1 MADERS
7 NSQDSPARS
16 RPKRRK
22 LTAAILLAILAAL
35 FVSLGNWQLN
45 RADERRQIALDIE
58 QGRQSPPVRLSGSTD
73 AAALK
78 PWQSAEV
85 SGSWAPELSVLLD
98 NRNLDG
104 KPGYWLATPL
114 MLGSDKALL
123 VLRGWVAR
131 PIGQFNP
138 FPAITQ
144 STDPVALEGEIAM
157 RVPQL
162 YELTD
167 EQALRFNSNALM
179 RSQATA
185 TTTTLDLSALQQLQ
199 NVYLDQL
206 SKATGMSFL
215 PVVLMQ
221 TNATDGTDLVRQWP
235 TPSIDADTNI
245 GYAMQWFSFA
255 AIAFGAMGVLLWQ
268 VWRREKISSLS
279 RDDNNDPS

>member
-7 NSQDSPARS
+7 NSQHIPSSS
-16 RPKRRK
+16 RNRRRK
-22 LTAAILLAILAAL
+22 LMAVVLLAMLGSL
-35 FVSLGNWQLN
+35 FISLGNWQLN
-45 RADERRQIALDIE
+45 RAQERRQIAADIE
-58 QGRQSPPVRLSGSTD
+58 KGRQSAPVRLTTHTD
-73 AAALK
+73 TSILK
-78 PWQSAEV
+78 PWQSAQV
-85 SGSWAPELSVLLD
+85 SGLWMPAFSLLLD

-114 MLGSDKALL
+114 RLSTDKALL

-138 FPAITQ
+138 FPTITQ
-144 STDPVALEGEIAM
+144 SDRTVSVDGEIAR

-162 YELTD
+162 YEISD
-167 EQALRFNSNALM
+167 KQALQFDVDAIIDHAKGISAI
-179 RSQATA
+179 
-185 TTTTLDLSALQQLQ
+185 DLGRLQQLQ
-199 NVYLDQL
+199 NVSLEPL
-206 SKATGMSFL
+206 SKALGMSFL

-221 TNATDGTDLVRQWP
+221 TNDTDGTDLVRQWP

-268 VWRREKISSLS
+268 VWRREKILPQS
-279 RDDNNDPS
+279 

>member
-7 NSQDSPARS
+7 NSQDSPSRL

-22 LTAAILLAILAAL
+22 LTAAILLAILAGL

-45 RADERRQIALDIE
+45 RADERRQIARDIE
-58 QGRQSPPVRLSGSTD
+58 QGRQSPPVRLTSNTD
-73 AAALK
+73 TTALK

-85 SGSWAPELSVLLD
+85 SGTWAPEFSVLLD

-114 MLGSDKALL
+114 VLDTDKALL

-144 STDPVALEGEIAM
+144 STNPVALEGEIAE

-162 YELTD
+162 YELSD
-167 EQALRFNSNALM
+167 DQVLRFKGTSLV
-179 RSQATA
+179 SQQTTA

-221 TNATDGTDLVRQWP
+221 TNTTDGTDMVRQWP

-268 VWRREKISSLS
+268 IWRREKISPIS
-279 RDDNNDPS
+279 RENTNDPS